1 MIRMIRPF
9 SRNRGAAGAPVEPLR
24 VLAAFIVW
32 LYVLTAL
39 FAPLLAPYGE
49 AEITGE
55 PFMPWSA
62 RHWLGTDQLGRDF
75 LSRLIFGVRNS
86 LGLAVAVTALSFL
99 AGGFLGLLAA
109 AGGRIID
116 QILSRLVDV
125 LMALPALIFALMLLA
140 ISGTGAMQ
148 LIFVIA
154 ALDATRVFRLT
165 RALAMREAAL
175 EYVEA
180 ARLRGENILWIM
192 GREILPNMTGPLL
205 AEMGMRFSFVFL
217 TIATLSFLGLG
228 LQPPAADLGSMVRE
242 NATLITYGDFTPLI
256 PALAIAVLAMSVNFL
271 IDGYQATVLEEPD
284 D

>member
-49 AEITGE
+49 AQITGE

-256 PALAIAVLAMSVNFL
+256 PALAIAILAMSVNFL

>member
-1 MIRMIRPF
+1 MIRLNRPF

-24 VLAAFIVW
+24 ALAAFIVW

-49 AEITGE
+49 AQITGE

-75 LSRLIFGVRNS
+75 LSRLIFGIRNS

-109 AGGRIID
+109 AGGRVID
-116 QILSRLVDV
+116 QVLSRLVDV

-140 ISGTGAMQ
+140 ISGTGAVQ

-242 NATLITYGDFTPLI
+242 NATLITYGVFTPLI
-256 PALAIAVLAMSVNFL
+256 PALAIAILAMSVNVL

>member
-1 MIRMIRPF
+1 MIRVTWPF
-9 SRNRGAAGAPVEPLR
+9 SRLRGAAEGPPEPSR
-24 VLAAFIVW
+24 VLAAFVVW

-39 FAPLLAPYGE
+39 FAPLIAPYGE
-49 AEITGE
+49 AQIVGD

-62 RHWLGTDQLGRDF
+62 AHWLGTDQLGRDF
-75 LSRLIFGVRNS
+75 FSRLIYGLRNS
-86 LGLAVAVTALSFL
+86 LALAAAVTALSFT
-99 AGGFLGLLAA
+99 AGVALGLLAA
-109 AGGRIID
+109 AGGRIAD

-140 ISGTGAMQ
+140 IFGTGAAQ
-148 LIFVIA
+148 LVLVIA
-154 ALDATRVFRLT
+154 LLDATRVFRLT

-180 ARLRGENILWIM
+180 ARLRGEGLWWIM

-205 AEMGMRFSFVFL
+205 AEMGMRFAFAFL

-242 NATLITYGDFTPLI
+242 NATLIAYGDVTPLI
-256 PALAIAVLAMSVNFL
+256 PALVVAALAMAVNFL
-271 IDGYQATVLEEPD
+271 IDGYQARITEGLD

>member
-9 SRNRGAAGAPVEPLR
+9 SRNRDAAGAPVEPLR

-140 ISGTGAMQ
+140 IFGTGAMQ

-228 LQPPAADLGSMVRE
+228 LQPPAADLGSMVRD

-256 PALAIAVLAMSVNFL
+256 PALAIAILAMSVNFL